1 MSHTS
6 SNSPSVVTGDDWA
19 DVAAAATVQLLLLQ
33 LYGLLIYFPK
43 LINAY
48 KLSCAVYTVMSA
60 RGSYTF
66 PHMLPE
72 VTPERCTFYNGAEA
86 G

>member
-1 MSHTS
+1 MLCAAGHDASDHTQFVQS
-6 SNSPSVVTGDDWA
+6 MQIELFL
-19 DVAAAATVQLLLLQ
+19 VAFTV
-33 LYGLLIYFPK
+33 YSFIYPK

-48 KLSCAVYTVMSA
+48 KLICAVYTFMSA
-60 RGSYTF
+60 SGSYTF

-86 G
+86 V

>member
-1 MSHTS
+1 MLGPSFCSKHTNFLRKFRS
-6 SNSPSVVTGDDWA
+6 GNFFYF
-19 DVAAAATVQLLLLQ
+19 
-33 LYGLLIYFPK
+33 YGLLIYFSK

-48 KLSCAVYTVMSA
+48 KLSCAVYTFMSA
-60 RGSYTF
+60 SGSYTF